1 MASREQF
8 NTSISQ
14 KRTGI
19 IFAAAAIALI
29 FCGFLLYIRPG
40 ATGPNSMVEGGVG
53 EFSIYFA
60 LFVFAI
66 YIAFLSKDLM
76 NASYVV
82 SVGDQGIFDRR
93 ISTDWIPWSAIHT
106 VSIVNHSSQ
115 KSLLFEISESE
126 DIAKNTMRLIINH
139 NTISKNGTPHEF
151 LVEAGTLKGGF
162 TALHNAVTS
171 FHQIPQDGRA
181 H

>member
-8 NTSISQ
+8 NISISQ
-14 KRTGI
+14 KRSGI
-19 IFAAAAIALI
+19 IFVATTIALI

-66 YIAFLSKDLM
+66 YIAFLSKDLI
-76 NASYVV
+76 NTNYVV

-93 ISTDWIPWSAIHT
+93 ISTDWIPWSAIRA
-106 VSIVNHSSQ
+106 VSIVDRSSQ
-115 KSLLFEISESE
+115 KSLLFKISDFD
-126 DIAKNTMRLIINH
+126 DINKNTRRLMINH
-139 NTISKNGTPHEF
+139 TAINKNEAPYEF
-151 LVEAGTLKGGF
+151 LVEAGNLKGGF

>member
-1 MASREQF
+1 MPIREQLNISF
-8 NTSISQ
+8 SQ

-19 IFAAAAIALI
+19 IFAATTVALI
-29 FCGFLLYIRPG
+29 FCGLLLYIRPG

-66 YIAFLSKDLM
+66 YITFLSKDLV
-76 NASYVV
+76 NINYVV

-93 ISTDWIPWSAIHT
+93 ISTDWIPWSAIRA
-106 VSIVNHSSQ
+106 VSIVDHSSQ
-115 KSLLFEISESE
+115 KSLLFKISESE
-126 DIAKNTMRLIINH
+126 DVARKTRRLIINH
-139 NTISKNGTPHEF
+139 TTKNGAPHEF

-162 TALHNAVTS
+162 IALHNAVTS
-171 FHQIPQDGRA
+171 FHQIPQDDPA